1 MNDRLRKDDPSVDGA
16 AEGANPRTASCA
28 CGTLKITVSGAPAR
42 VYACA
47 CLECQRAT
55 GSSFS
60 YRARFPRAAIS
71 RIEGDRR
78 KWRRG
83 SDAGRWVEQTFCPAC
98 GTLVYMEG
106 EALPDALVISVGCF
120 VDTTFAP
127 PAAVFW
133 ASRRHSWYDLAEGIQ
148 SLD

>member
-1 MNDRLRKDDPSVDGA
+1 
-16 AEGANPRTASCA
+16 
-28 CGTLKITVSGAPAR
+28 
-42 VYACA
+42 
-47 CLECQRAT
+47 
-55 GSSFS
+55 
-60 YRARFPRAAIS
+60 
-71 RIEGDRR
+71 
-78 KWRRG
+78 
-83 SDAGRWVEQTFCPAC
+83 
-98 GTLVYMEG
+98 MEG